1 MKSKFIYLVSYS
13 YEDYW
18 EQLQIV
24 DVFTTYDEPTAKAYV
39 EKFNAKLN
47 KWKRHFQPLHVA
59 EEAWQ
64 TDNPTR
70 YYQIMETNKAFYT
83 KIEVR

>member
-13 YEDYW
+13 QGEHW
-18 EQLQIV
+18 AELQIV
-24 DVFTTYDEPTAKAYV
+24 DVFTTHDEPTARAYV
-39 EKFNAKLN
+39 DKFNAKLA
-47 KWKRHFQPLHVA
+47 KWKRHFQPLHVQ
-59 EEAWQ
+59 EEAWE
-64 TDNPTR
+64 TDNPR

>member
-13 YEDYW
+13 LGEAW
-18 EQLQIV
+18 AELQIV
-24 DVFTTYDEPTAKAYV
+24 DVFTTQDEPTAKAYV
-39 EKFNAKLN
+39 DKFNAKLS

-64 TDNPTR
+64 TDNPR
-70 YYQIMETNKAFYT
+70 YCQIMETNKAFYT

>member
-13 YEDYW
+13 SGEAW
-18 EQLQIV
+18 AELQIV
-24 DVFTTYDEPTAKAYV
+24 DVFTTHDEIKAKAYV
-39 EKFNAKLN
+39 DKFNAKLA
-47 KWKRHFQPLHVA
+47 KWKRHFKPLHVQ
-59 EEAWQ
+59 EEAWE
-64 TDNPTR
+64 TDNPR

>member
-13 YEDYW
+13 QGESW
-18 EQLQIV
+18 AELEIV
-24 DVFTTYDEPTAKAYV
+24 DVFTTHDKIKAKAYV
-39 EKFNAKLN
+39 DKFNAKLA

-59 EEAWQ
+59 EEAWEI
-64 TDNPTR
+64 DNPR
-70 YYQIMETNKAFYT
+70 YYQIIETNKAFYT

>member
-13 YEDYW
+13 YEEYW

-39 EKFNAKLN
+39 DKFNAKLN

-59 EEAWQ
+59 EEAWEI
-64 TDNPTR
+64 DNPR
-70 YYQIMETNKAFYT
+70 YWQIMEINKAFYT

>member
-24 DVFTTYDEPTAKAYV
+24 DVFTTYNEATARAYV
-39 EKFNAKLN
+39 DKFNTKLI
-47 KWKRHFQPLHVA
+47 KWKRHFQPLHLS

-64 TDNPTR
+64 TDNPR